1 MDERTKTVR
10 HLLRHG
16 SPVKARAI
24 LEQVGLPEREHLLV
38 LMHDIQDKDLCFVA
52 DTIGICERQ
61 AKTIHKRALI
71 KIADTIL

>member
-1 MDERTKTVR
+1 MDERTKAVR
-10 HLLRHG
+10 HILRNG

-24 LEQVGLPEREHLLV
+24 LEMVGLPDREYRLV

-52 DTIGICERQ
+52 DTLGLCERQ
-61 AKTIHKRALI
+61 AKAVHHKALS